1 MIRKA
6 MLGLLAI
13 GLVALPG
20 LAQSKPD
27 FSGTWKLN
35 VGKSDFGQVPGP
47 DSETMVVM
55 QNGANVKED
64 VAYEDEQG
72 KQSYVLEYATDGTE
86 KVYPAD
92 TAPHIGVVTLQKL
105 KASWQGTSL
114 IVTETLKYQ
123 EDGDVTGTN
132 SHSLSADGKVLTMDF
147 DLMTPVGPMTR
158 KFVFDKADGSMS
170 SMSAAAPAGGS
181 STASAS
187 ANASAMS
194 APMAGARAGMKP
206 NLGGTWKLNNAKSDF
221 GPVPAPDSRID
232 TIEDNEPSIKVTSVR
247 TGGAMGS
254 GTITTDLLTDGRETT
269 SKIFGNDAKTT
280 AHWEGDSLVVN
291 VKTSIQG
298 SDATFKNVYTLG
310 ADGKS
315 LTIASHVSGPMG
327 EVDLKFVFDKQD
339 GGAAGM
345 GAPASA
351 PMATAAM
358 TPASSGPKS
367 SGTQANL
374 TGTWKLNV
382 AKSDF
387 GQIPPPDSR
396 TEKIEDNEPAI
407 KISST
412 WAGGPMGDG
421 SMTYDLLTNGKETT
435 ATMFGSDAK
444 SIARWDDNA
453 LVVNTMLKIQD
464 SDVALKS
471 TYALSADG
479 MTLNIASHVSGPMGD
494 MDMKMVYEK
503 QP

>member
-1 MIRKA
+1 MIRRV
-6 MLGLLAI
+6 MLGVFAIALL
-13 GLVALPG
+13 ALPG

-47 DSETMVVM
+47 DSETLVVT
-55 QNGANVKED
+55 QNGGNVKED
-64 VAYEDEQG
+64 VAYEDQQG
-72 KQSYVLEYATDGTE
+72 KATYVLEYTTDGIE

-92 TAPHIGVVTLQKL
+92 SAPHIGMVTLQKL
-105 KASWQGTSL
+105 KANWQGTSL
-114 IVTETLKYQ
+114 IVAETLKYQ
-123 EDGDVTGTN
+123 DDADVTGT
-132 SHSLSADGKVLTMDF
+132 STHSLSADGKVLTMDF
-147 DLMTPVGPMTR
+147 DLMTPVGAMTR

-170 SMSAAAPAGGS
+170 PMAAATPAAAAGS
-181 STASAS
+181 TSIAATS
-187 ANASAMS
+187 ANPSAVS
-194 APMAGARAGMKP
+194 APMTAARSGMKP
-206 NLGGTWKLNNAKSDF
+206 NLSGTWKLNNSKSEF
-221 GPVPAPDSRID
+221 GPVSAPDSRID
-232 TIEDNEPSIKVTSVR
+232 TIEDNEPSIKITSVR
-247 TGGAMGS
+247 TGGAMGN

-291 VKTSIQG
+291 VKTSMQG

-327 EVDLKFVFDKQD
+327 EVDLKLVFDKQD
-339 GGAAGM
+339 GGAASM
-345 GAPASA
+345 GASASA
-351 PMATAAM
+351 PVATAAM
-358 TPASSGPKS
+358 TPASSGNK
-367 SGTQANL
+367 ANL

-382 AKSDF
+382 PKSDF

-396 TEKIEDNEPAI
+396 TEKIEDNEPSI
-407 KISST
+407 KITST

-421 SMTYDLLTNGKETT
+421 SMSYDLLTNGKETT
-435 ATMFGSDAK
+435 ASMFGSDAK

-453 LVVNTMLKIQD
+453 LVVNTTLKMQD

-471 TYALSADG
+471 TYELSADG
-479 MTLNIASHVSGPMGD
+479 KTLNIASHVSSPMGE

>member
-1 MIRKA
+1 MAGAREG
-6 MLGLLAI
+6 M
-13 GLVALPG
+13 
-20 LAQSKPD
+20 KPNL
-27 FSGTWKLN
+27 SGTWKLN
-35 VGKSDFGQVPGP
+35 NSKS
-47 DSETMVVM
+47 E
-55 QNGANVKED
+55 
-64 VAYEDEQG
+64 
-72 KQSYVLEYATDGTE
+72 
-86 KVYPAD
+86 
-92 TAPHIGVVTLQKL
+92 
-105 KASWQGTSL
+105 
-114 IVTETLKYQ
+114 
-123 EDGDVTGTN
+123 
-132 SHSLSADGKVLTMDF
+132 
-147 DLMTPVGPMTR
+147 
-158 KFVFDKADGSMS
+158 
-170 SMSAAAPAGGS
+170 
-181 STASAS
+181 
-187 ANASAMS
+187 
-194 APMAGARAGMKP
+194 
-206 NLGGTWKLNNAKSDF
+206 F
-221 GPVPAPDSRID
+221 GPVSAPDSRID
-232 TIEDNEPSIKVTSVR
+232 TIEDNEPAIKVTSVR

-310 ADGKS
+310 AGGKS

-327 EVDLKFVFDKQD
+327 EVDLKLVFDKQD
-339 GGAAGM
+339 GGATGM
-345 GAPASA
+345 GASAST
-351 PMATAAM
+351 PMAMAA
-358 TPASSGPKS
+358 TTASS
-367 SGTQANL
+367 SGGKANL

-444 SIARWDDNA
+444 SVARWDDNA

-471 TYALSADG
+471 TYQVSADG
-479 MTLNIASHVSGPMGD
+479 MTMNIASHVSGPMGE